1 MRVGGGGIYRTV
13 RYSNSYYF
21 KEAFNT
27 IMRRK
32 AALAENNQGTDKN
45 LSNNKA
51 VDSPFDKNGLGKLYE
66 PHFKKYGAN
75 INADGTASLTESQR
89 KMLREKYNMNNMSKN
104 EYYSFLAELTNLNV
118 ISARDFNESSSVV
131 AIPISDKE
139 IICIPDLDDAFVN
152 DERTFSIKNQRKLV
166 DGIQINREF
175 MKKTKKDIFPFPR
188 EKSKEKF
195 LGICDYADNLHSKI
209 LRIMESIGS
218 DDEE

>member
-75 INADGTASLTESQR
+75 IMLTER
-89 KMLREKYNMNNMSKN
+89 
-104 EYYSFLAELTNLNV
+104 
-118 ISARDFNESSSVV
+118 
-131 AIPISDKE
+131 
-139 IICIPDLDDAFVN
+139 
-152 DERTFSIKNQRKLV
+152 
-166 DGIQINREF
+166 
-175 MKKTKKDIFPFPR
+175 
-188 EKSKEKF
+188 
-195 LGICDYADNLHSKI
+195 LH
-209 LRIMESIGS
+209 
-218 DDEE
+218 